1 MQIIMELITI
11 ITMIIQTVTIHSSIY
26 STATTTT
33 TMKTKRFTMTS
44 ATSMPKPFMMPYNIL
59 TILMREQASITIIR
73 LIKMTSAMA
82 TAIHTN
88 TST

>member
-1 MQIIMELITI
+1 MQIIMELITS
-11 ITMIIQTVTIHSSIY
+11 ITMIIRTVTIPSSTY

-33 TMKTKRFTMTS
+33 TMRMKRITMTS

-59 TILMREQASITIIR
+59 TILMREQATITIIR
-73 LIKMTSAMA
+73 LIMMNSAMA